1 MSNTNTNNL
10 PMNPSEIPV
19 ADLLANLPAGVTLAD
34 FLSNFSINTPSID
47 LIEFPAVATADALI
61 GEMLT
66 TNSTTTTTTI
76 STTTA
81 AISCPIPSSSAS
93 SPSTIYSFTRPLP
106 STPSFPSIST
116 PIPISV
122 PSPSVLPSFFDGDVP
137 LWFCTLEACFLPTDD
152 TQTRFR
158 SVISKLPPS
167 ILSKV
172 RHVF

>member
-1 MSNTNTNNL
+1 MSITNIIGTSG
-10 PMNPSEIPV
+10 NPSEIPV
-19 ADLLANLPAGVTLAD
+19 ADLLVNLPAGVTLAD
-34 FLSNFSINTPSID
+34 LLANISTQTSDIVLVD
-47 LIEFPAVATADALI
+47 VPAVAPADAI
-61 GEMLT
+61 TGGT
-66 TNSTTTTTTI
+66 QTTI
-76 STTTA
+76 STTTTTIFTTTA
-81 AISCPIPSSSAS
+81 AISSSVPPSSVSNPYPVYS
-93 SPSTIYSFTRPLP
+93 STRPLP

-122 PSPSVLPSFFDGDVP
+122 PSPSVLSSFFDGDVP

-172 RHVF
+172 RH